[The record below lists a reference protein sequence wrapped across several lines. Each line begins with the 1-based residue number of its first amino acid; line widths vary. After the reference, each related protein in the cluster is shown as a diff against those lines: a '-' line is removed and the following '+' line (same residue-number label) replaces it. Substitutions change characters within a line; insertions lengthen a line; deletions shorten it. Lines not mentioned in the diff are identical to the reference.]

1 MVNIE
6 IILIYVN
13 DSPYN
18 IDMKKILLSLFFIFP
33 VIYAENTVSDI
44 FKPDYKNQL
53 FMNVEVALAEAQ
65 AELEIIPQWA
75 ADEIKLKANLKNLKQ
90 KDIDAEHKIV
100 RHTLVA
106 RLNVWKRSMDD
117 ESSEFLHFGATTVDI
132 WDTVLVL
139 QIKDSIDL
147 LIDDL
152 LEVEEYLITLT
163 KDNLYS
169 YMPGRTL
176 GQHALPITFGKK
188 TSTWLAENRRN
199 IERLQHIQSK
209 INKSGIL
216 KGAVGSYLGLGYNAI
231 ETEAIMM
238 KKLGLDEPSKDDWHG
253 IRDVFAEYALTLAII
268 SKSFGRIGNEL
279 TLLQMTEI
287 GETEE
292 YLGSRSIG
300 SSTMPQKK
308 NPRGP
313 GDLIEFSRVIP
324 RLSEI
329 VLDDMINSF
338 ERDGQ
343 KSDDELKLISIES
356 EKMINRA
363 KPLLRE
369 LKVNKK
375 KMRENLDITNGL
387 ILSQRLTFYLA
398 DKIGKDTANDLM
410 HDVAKYALEKNISLE
425 EAAMNDETIKKNIT
439 EDVLLNLLNPE
450 TYTGLAVDQA
460 KLIIDDIES
469 KRKLSK

>member
-1 MVNIE
+1 
-6 IILIYVN
+6 
-13 DSPYN
+13 
-18 IDMKKILLSLFFIFP
+18 MKKFLLSFCIVSSSLFVFS
-33 VIYAENTVSDI
+33 EDTVSDI
-44 FKPDYKNQL
+44 FKPNYKNQL
-53 FMNVEVALAEAQ
+53 FMDVEVALAEAQ
-65 AELEIIPQWA
+65 SELEIIPLWA
-75 ADEIKLKANLKNLKQ
+75 AKEISSKANIKYLSQ
-90 KDIDAEHKIV
+90 KDIDEEHKLV

-106 RLNVWKRSMDD
+106 RLNVWKRSIDA
-117 ESSEFLHFGATTVDI
+117 EAAEYLHYGATTVDI

-152 LEVEEYLITLT
+152 LEIEDYLLNLT
-163 KDNLYS
+163 KDNLNT

-199 IERLQHIQSK
+199 IERLQHVQSK

-216 KGAVGSYLGLGYNAI
+216 KGAVGSYLGLGDMAI
-231 ETEAIMM
+231 ETESLMM
-238 KKLGLDEPSKDDWHG
+238 QKLGLDEPSKDDWHG
-253 IRDVFAEYALTLAII
+253 IRDVFAEYALTLAIV

-292 YLGSRSIG
+292 YLGSKSVG

-313 GDLIEFSRVIP
+313 GDLIEYSRVIP

-329 VLDDMINSF
+329 VLDDMVNSF

-343 KSDDELKLISIES
+343 KSDDELRLISIES

-363 KPLLRE
+363 KPLLKE
-369 LKVNKK
+369 LKVNKN

-410 HDVAKYALEKNISLE
+410 HDVAKYALENNISLE
-425 EAAMNDETIKKNIT
+425 EAALANKTIQENIT
-439 EDVLLNLLNPE
+439 KEALSNILNPE
-450 TYTGLAVDQA
+450 TYIGLAVHQA
-460 KLIIDDIES
+460 QLIINEIES
-469 KRKLSK
+469 KRKQIK

>member
-1 MVNIE
+1 MNH
-6 IILIYVN
+6 N
-13 DSPYN
+13 PYN
-18 IDMKKILLSLFFIFP
+18 NYMKKYLLSFLIISSGAIF
-33 VIYAENTVSDI
+33 AEDTVENI
-44 FKPDYKNQL
+44 FKVNYKNQL
-53 FMNVEVALAEAQ
+53 FMDVEVALAEAQ
-65 AELEIIPQWA
+65 SELGIIPSWA
-75 ADEIKLKANLKNLKQ
+75 ANEISSKADIKYLSQ
-90 KDIDAEHKIV
+90 KDIDKEHKLV

-106 RLNVWKRSMDD
+106 RLNVWKRSIDKD
-117 ESSEFLHFGATTVDI
+117 AAEYLHYGATTVDI

-152 LEVEEYLITLT
+152 LEIENYLLTLT
-163 KDNLYS
+163 KDNLYT

-199 IERLQHIQSK
+199 IERLQHVQSK

-216 KGAVGSYLGLGYNAI
+216 KGAVGSYLGLGTQAI
-231 ETEAIMM
+231 ETEKLMM
-238 KKLGLDEPSKDDWHG
+238 INLGLDEPSKDDWHG

-279 TLLQMTEI
+279 TLLQMTEL

-292 YLGSRSIG
+292 YLGSKSVG

-313 GDLIEFSRVIP
+313 GDLLEYSRIIP

-338 ERDGQ
+338 ERDGE
-343 KSDDELKLISIES
+343 KSDDELKQISIVTEQ
-356 EKMINRA
+356 MLDRA
-363 KPLLRE
+363 KPLLKE
-369 LKVNKK
+369 LKVNKQ
-375 KMRENLDITNGL
+375 KMRDNLDLTNGL

-398 DKIGKDTANDLM
+398 DKIGKDTANELM
-410 HDVAKYALEKNISLE
+410 HDVAKFALENNLTLE
-425 EAAMNDETIKKNIT
+425 EAALQNRIISKNIT
-439 EDVLLNLLNPE
+439 KSELKNILDPE
-450 TYTGLAVDQA
+450 TYIGLAVKQA
-460 KLIIDDIES
+460 QLIIQDIEN
-469 KRKLSK
+469 KRTK

>member
-1 MVNIE
+1 MNH
-6 IILIYVN
+6 N
-13 DSPYN
+13 PYN
-18 IDMKKILLSLFFIFP
+18 NWMKNILLTFSFSLCLFSSS
-33 VIYAENTVSDI
+33 ENQVADV
-44 FKPDYKNQL
+44 FKSQYRNQL
-53 FMNVEVALAEAQ
+53 FMDVESALAQAQ
-65 AELEIIPQWA
+65 AELEIIPKWA
-75 ADEIKLKANLKNLKQ
+75 ADEIKLKADVKYLKQ
-90 KDIDAEHKIV
+90 KDIDKEQSLV

-106 RLNVWKRSMDD
+106 RLNVWKRSIDNNA
-117 ESSEFLHFGATTVDI
+117 SEYLHYGATTVDI

-139 QIKDSIDL
+139 QIDDSIDL

-152 LEVEEYLITLT
+152 LEIEEYLITLT
-163 KDNLYS
+163 KDNLYT

-199 IERLQHIQSK
+199 IERLKHVQSK
-209 INKSGIL
+209 IKKSGIL
-216 KGAVGSYLGLGYNAI
+216 KGAVGSYLGLGDNAI
-231 ETEAIMM
+231 KTESLMM
-238 KKLGLDEPSKDDWHG
+238 RNLGLDDPSKDDWHG

-268 SKSFGRIGNEL
+268 SKSFGRVGNEL

-292 YLGSRSIG
+292 YLGNRSVG

-343 KSDDELKLISIES
+343 KSDDELKMISVES

-363 KPLLRE
+363 KPLLKE

-375 KMRENLDITNGL
+375 KMRENLEITNGL

-410 HDVAKYALEKNISLE
+410 HDIAKFALNNNISLKD
-425 EAAMNDETIKKNIT
+425 AALNNKIVNQNIT
-439 EDVLLNLLNPE
+439 ENTLKDILDPE
-450 TYTGLAVDQA
+450 TYIGLAADQA
-460 KLIIDDIES
+460 QIIVKEIELKRS
-469 KRKLSK
+469 K

>member
-1 MVNIE
+1 
-6 IILIYVN
+6 
-13 DSPYN
+13 
-18 IDMKKILLSLFFIFP
+18 MKKFLLSFCIVSSSLFIFS
-33 VIYAENTVSDI
+33 EDTVSDI
-44 FKPDYKNQL
+44 FKPNYKNQL
-53 FMNVEVALAEAQ
+53 FMDVEVALAEAQ
-65 AELEIIPQWA
+65 SELEIIPLWA
-75 ADEIKLKANLKNLKQ
+75 AKEISSKANIKYLSQ
-90 KDIDAEHKIV
+90 KDIDEEHKLV

-106 RLNVWKRSMDD
+106 RLNVWKRSIDA
-117 ESSEFLHFGATTVDI
+117 EAAEYLHYGATTVDI

-152 LEVEEYLITLT
+152 LEIEDYLLTLT
-163 KDNLYS
+163 KDNLNT

-199 IERLQHIQSK
+199 IERLQHVQSK

-216 KGAVGSYLGLGYNAI
+216 KGAVGSYLGLGDMAI
-231 ETEAIMM
+231 ETESLMM
-238 KKLGLDEPSKDDWHG
+238 QKLGLDEPSKDDWHG

-292 YLGSRSIG
+292 YLGSKSVG

-313 GDLIEFSRVIP
+313 GDLIEYSRVIP

-329 VLDDMINSF
+329 VLDDMVNSF

-343 KSDDELKLISIES
+343 KSDDELRLISIES
-356 EKMINRA
+356 EKMIDRA
-363 KPLLRE
+363 KPLLKE
-369 LKVNKK
+369 LKVNKI

-410 HDVAKYALEKNISLE
+410 HDVAKYALENNISLE
-425 EAAMNDETIKKNIT
+425 EAALANKTIQENIT
-439 EDVLLNLLNPE
+439 KEALSNILNPE
-450 TYTGLAVDQA
+450 TYIGLAVDQA
-460 KLIIDDIES
+460 QFIINEIES
-469 KRKLSK
+469 KRKQIK

>member
-1 MVNIE
+1 MNHNPYNKCMKKYLLSFL
-6 IILIYVN
+6 IIL
-13 DSPYN
+13 SGT
-18 IDMKKILLSLFFIFP
+18 IL
-33 VIYAENTVSDI
+33 AEDTVANI
-44 FKPDYKNQL
+44 FKVNYKNQL
-53 FMNVEVALAEAQ
+53 FMDVEVALAEAQ
-65 AELEIIPQWA
+65 SELGIIPSWA
-75 ADEIKLKANLKNLKQ
+75 ANEISSKAYIKYLSQ
-90 KDIDAEHKIV
+90 KDIDMEHKLV

-106 RLNVWKRSMDD
+106 RLNVWKRSIDKD
-117 ESSEFLHFGATTVDI
+117 AAEYLHYGATTVDI

-152 LEVEEYLITLT
+152 LEIENYLLTLT
-163 KDNLYS
+163 KDNLYT

-199 IERLQHIQSK
+199 IERLQHVQSK

-216 KGAVGSYLGLGYNAI
+216 KGAVGSYLGLGTQAI
-231 ETEAIMM
+231 ETEKLMM
-238 KKLGLDEPSKDDWHG
+238 INLGLDEPSKDDWHG

-279 TLLQMTEI
+279 TLLQMTEL

-292 YLGSRSIG
+292 YLGSKSVG

-313 GDLIEFSRVIP
+313 GDLLEYSRIIP

-338 ERDGQ
+338 ERDGE
-343 KSDDELKLISIES
+343 KSDDELKQISIVTEQML
-356 EKMINRA
+356 ERA
-363 KPLLRE
+363 KPLLKE
-369 LKVNKK
+369 LKVNKQ
-375 KMRENLDITNGL
+375 KMRNNLDLTNGL

-398 DKIGKDTANDLM
+398 DKIGKDTANELM
-410 HDVAKYALEKNISLE
+410 HDVAKFALENNLTLE
-425 EAAMNDETIKKNIT
+425 EAALQNRIISKNIT
-439 EDVLLNLLNPE
+439 KSELKNILDPE
-450 TYTGLAVDQA
+450 TYIGLAVKQA
-460 KLIIDDIES
+460 QLIIQDIEN
-469 KRKLSK
+469 KRTK

>member
-1 MVNIE
+1 MNH
-6 IILIYVN
+6 N
-13 DSPYN
+13 PYN
-18 IDMKKILLSLFFIFP
+18 NYMKKYLLSFLIISSGAIF
-33 VIYAENTVSDI
+33 AEDTVANI
-44 FKPDYKNQL
+44 FKASYKNQL
-53 FMNVEVALAEAQ
+53 FMDVEVALAEAQ
-65 AELEIIPQWA
+65 SELGIIPSWA
-75 ADEIKLKANLKNLKQ
+75 ANEISSKADIKYLSQ
-90 KDIDAEHKIV
+90 KDIDKEHKLV

-106 RLNVWKRSMDD
+106 RLNVWKRSIDKD
-117 ESSEFLHFGATTVDI
+117 AAEYLHYGATTVDI

-152 LEVEEYLITLT
+152 LEIEDYLLTLT
-163 KDNLYS
+163 KDNLYT

-199 IERLQHIQSK
+199 IERLQHVQSK

-216 KGAVGSYLGLGYNAI
+216 KGAVGSYLGLGTQAI
-231 ETEAIMM
+231 ETEKLMM
-238 KKLGLDEPSKDDWHG
+238 INLGLDEPSKDDWHG

-279 TLLQMTEI
+279 TLLQMTEL

-292 YLGSRSIG
+292 YLGSRSVG

-313 GDLIEFSRVIP
+313 GDLLEYSRIIP

-338 ERDGQ
+338 ERDGE
-343 KSDDELKLISIES
+343 KSDDELKQISIVTEQ
-356 EKMINRA
+356 MLDRA
-363 KPLLRE
+363 KPLLKE
-369 LKVNKK
+369 LKVNKQ
-375 KMRENLDITNGL
+375 KMRDNLDLTNGL

-398 DKIGKDTANDLM
+398 DKIGKDTANELM
-410 HDVAKYALEKNISLE
+410 HDVAKYALENNLTLE
-425 EAAMNDETIKKNIT
+425 EAALENSIVSKNIT
-439 EDVLLNLLNPE
+439 ESELKNILDPE
-450 TYTGLAVDQA
+450 TYIGLAVKQA
-460 KLIIDDIES
+460 QLIIEDIEN
-469 KRKLSK
+469 KRTK

>member
-1 MVNIE
+1 
-6 IILIYVN
+6 
-13 DSPYN
+13 
-18 IDMKKILLSLFFIFP
+18 MKKFLLSFCIVSSSLFVFS
-33 VIYAENTVSDI
+33 EDTVSDI
-44 FKPDYKNQL
+44 FKPNYKNQL
-53 FMNVEVALAEAQ
+53 FMDVEVALAEAQ
-65 AELEIIPQWA
+65 SELEIIPLWA
-75 ADEIKLKANLKNLKQ
+75 AKEISSKANIKYLSQ
-90 KDIDAEHKIV
+90 KDIDEEHKLV

-106 RLNVWKRSMDD
+106 RLNVWKRSIDA
-117 ESSEFLHFGATTVDI
+117 EAAEYLHYGATTVDI

-152 LEVEEYLITLT
+152 LEIEDYLLTLT
-163 KDNLYS
+163 KDNLNT

-199 IERLQHIQSK
+199 IERLQHVQSK

-216 KGAVGSYLGLGYNAI
+216 KGAVGSYLGLGDMAI
-231 ETEAIMM
+231 ETESLMM
-238 KKLGLDEPSKDDWHG
+238 QKLGLDEPSKDDWHG
-253 IRDVFAEYALTLAII
+253 IRDVFAEYALTLAIV

-292 YLGSRSIG
+292 YLGSRSVG

-313 GDLIEFSRVIP
+313 GDLIEYSRVIP

-329 VLDDMINSF
+329 VLDDMVNSF

-343 KSDDELKLISIES
+343 KSDDELRLISIES

-363 KPLLRE
+363 KPLLKE
-369 LKVNKK
+369 LKVNKY

-410 HDVAKYALEKNISLE
+410 HDVAKYALENNISLE
-425 EAAMNDETIKKNIT
+425 EAALANKTIQENIT
-439 EDVLLNLLNPE
+439 KEALSNILNPE
-450 TYTGLAVDQA
+450 TYIGLAVDQA
-460 KLIIDDIES
+460 QLIINEIES
-469 KRKLSK
+469 KRKQIK

>member
-1 MVNIE
+1 
-6 IILIYVN
+6 
-13 DSPYN
+13 
-18 IDMKKILLSLFFIFP
+18 MKKYLLSFLIISSGAIF
-33 VIYAENTVSDI
+33 AEDTVANI
-44 FKPDYKNQL
+44 FKASYKNQL
-53 FMNVEVALAEAQ
+53 FMDVEVALAEAQ
-65 AELEIIPQWA
+65 SELGIIPSWA
-75 ADEIKLKANLKNLKQ
+75 ANEISSKADIKYLSQ
-90 KDIDAEHKIV
+90 KDIDKEHKLV

-106 RLNVWKRSMDD
+106 RLNVWKRSIDKD
-117 ESSEFLHFGATTVDI
+117 AAEYLHYGATTVDI

-152 LEVEEYLITLT
+152 LEIEDYLLTLT
-163 KDNLYS
+163 KDNLYT

-199 IERLQHIQSK
+199 IERLQHVQSK

-216 KGAVGSYLGLGYNAI
+216 KGAVGSYLGLGSQAI
-231 ETEAIMM
+231 ETEKLMM
-238 KKLGLDEPSKDDWHG
+238 INLGLNEPSKDDWHG

-279 TLLQMTEI
+279 TLLQMTEL

-292 YLGSRSIG
+292 YLGSKSVG

-313 GDLIEFSRVIP
+313 GDLLEYSRIIP

-338 ERDGQ
+338 ERDGE
-343 KSDDELKLISIES
+343 KSDDELKQISIVTEQ
-356 EKMINRA
+356 MLDRA
-363 KPLLRE
+363 KPLLKE
-369 LKVNKK
+369 LKVNKQ
-375 KMRENLDITNGL
+375 KMRDNLDLTNGL

-398 DKIGKDTANDLM
+398 DKIGKDTANELM
-410 HDVAKYALEKNISLE
+410 HDVAKYALENNLTLE
-425 EAAMNDETIKKNIT
+425 EAALQNSIVSKNIT
-439 EDVLLNLLNPE
+439 ESELKNILDPE
-450 TYTGLAVDQA
+450 TYIGLAVKQA
-460 KLIIDDIES
+460 QLIIEDIEN
-469 KRKLSK
+469 KRTK

>member
-1 MVNIE
+1 MNH
-6 IILIYVN
+6 N
-13 DSPYN
+13 PYN
-18 IDMKKILLSLFFIFP
+18 IWMKNILLTISFTFCLFSFS
-33 VIYAENTVSDI
+33 ENQVADV
-44 FKPDYKNQL
+44 FKSNYKNQL
-53 FMNVEVALAEAQ
+53 FMDVEAALAEAQ
-65 AELEIIPQWA
+65 AELGIIPQWA
-75 ADEIKLKANLKNLKQ
+75 ADEIKLKANTKYLQQ
-90 KDIDAEHKIV
+90 KDIDIEQSFV

-106 RLNVWKRSMDD
+106 RLNVWKKSLDNNA
-117 ESSEFLHFGATTVDI
+117 SEYLHFGATTVDI

-139 QIKDSIDL
+139 QIDDSIDL
-147 LIDDL
+147 FIDDL
-152 LEVEEYLITLT
+152 LEIEEYLITLT
-163 KDNLYS
+163 KDNLYT

-199 IERLQHIQSK
+199 IERLEHVQSK
-209 INKSGIL
+209 IKKSGIL
-216 KGAVGSYLGLGYNAI
+216 KGAVGSYLGLGNDAI
-231 ETEAIMM
+231 KTESMM
-238 KKLGLDEPSKDDWHG
+238 MRNLGLDDPSKDDWHG

-292 YLGSRSIG
+292 YLGNRSVG

-313 GDLIEFSRVIP
+313 GDLIEFSRIIP

-338 ERDGQ
+338 ERDGE

-363 KPLLRE
+363 KPLLKD
-369 LKVNKK
+369 LIVNKD
-375 KMRENLDITNGL
+375 KMRENLEITQGL

-410 HDVAKYALEKNISLE
+410 HDVAKYALENNISLKD
-425 EAAMNDETIKKNIT
+425 AALKNEIVSQNIT
-439 EDVLLNLLNPE
+439 KETLINILNPE
-450 TYTGLAVDQA
+450 TYIGLAAEQA
-460 KLIIDDIES
+460 KLIIEEIEL
-469 KRKLSK
+469 KRSE

>member
-1 MVNIE
+1 
-6 IILIYVN
+6 
-13 DSPYN
+13 
-18 IDMKKILLSLFFIFP
+18 MKKFLLSFCIVSSSLFVFS
-33 VIYAENTVSDI
+33 EDTVSDI
-44 FKPDYKNQL
+44 FKPNYKNQL
-53 FMNVEVALAEAQ
+53 FMDVEVALAEAQ
-65 AELEIIPQWA
+65 SELEIIPLWA
-75 ADEIKLKANLKNLKQ
+75 AKEISSKANIKYLSQ
-90 KDIDAEHKIV
+90 KDIDEEHKLV

-106 RLNVWKRSMDD
+106 RLNVWKRSIDA
-117 ESSEFLHFGATTVDI
+117 EAAEYLHYGATTVDI

-152 LEVEEYLITLT
+152 LEIEDYLLTLT
-163 KDNLYS
+163 KDNLNT

-199 IERLQHIQSK
+199 IERLQHVQSK

-216 KGAVGSYLGLGYNAI
+216 KGAVGSYLGLGDMAI
-231 ETEAIMM
+231 ETESLMM
-238 KKLGLDEPSKDDWHG
+238 QKLGLDEPSKDDWHG

-292 YLGSRSIG
+292 YLGSRSVG

-313 GDLIEFSRVIP
+313 GDLIEYSRVIP

-329 VLDDMINSF
+329 VLDDMVNSF

-343 KSDDELKLISIES
+343 KSDDELRLISIES
-356 EKMINRA
+356 EKMIDRA
-363 KPLLRE
+363 KPLLKE
-369 LKVNKK
+369 LKVNKY

-410 HDVAKYALEKNISLE
+410 HDVAKYALENNISLE
-425 EAAMNDETIKKNIT
+425 EAALANKTIQENIT
-439 EDVLLNLLNPE
+439 KEALSNILNPE
-450 TYTGLAVDQA
+450 TYIGLAVDQA
-460 KLIIDDIES
+460 QLIINEIES
-469 KRKLSK
+469 KRKQIK

>member
-1 MVNIE
+1 MNH
-6 IILIYVN
+6 N
-13 DSPYN
+13 PYN
-18 IDMKKILLSLFFIFP
+18 NYMKKYLLSFLIISSGVIF
-33 VIYAENTVSDI
+33 AEDTLANI
-44 FKPDYKNQL
+44 FKASYKNQL
-53 FMNVEVALAEAQ
+53 FMDVEVALAEAQ
-65 AELEIIPQWA
+65 SDLGIIPSWA
-75 ADEIKLKANLKNLKQ
+75 ANEISSKADIKYLSQ
-90 KDIDAEHKIV
+90 KDIDKEHKLV

-106 RLNVWKRSMDD
+106 RLNVWKRSIDKD
-117 ESSEFLHFGATTVDI
+117 AAEYLHYGATTVDI

-152 LEVEEYLITLT
+152 LEIEDYLLTLT
-163 KDNLYS
+163 KDNLYT

-199 IERLQHIQSK
+199 IERLEHVQSK

-216 KGAVGSYLGLGYNAI
+216 KGAVGSYLGLGTQAI
-231 ETEAIMM
+231 ETEKLMM
-238 KKLGLDEPSKDDWHG
+238 INLGLDEPSKDDWHG
-253 IRDVFAEYALTLAII
+253 IRDVFAEYALTLALI

-279 TLLQMTEI
+279 TLLQMTEL

-292 YLGSRSIG
+292 YLGSRSVG

-313 GDLIEFSRVIP
+313 GDLLEYSRIIP

-338 ERDGQ
+338 ERDGE
-343 KSDDELKLISIES
+343 KSDDELKQISIVTEQ
-356 EKMINRA
+356 MLDRA
-363 KPLLRE
+363 KPLLKE
-369 LKVNKK
+369 LKVNKQ
-375 KMRENLDITNGL
+375 KMRDNLDLTNGL

-398 DKIGKDTANDLM
+398 DKIGKDTANELM
-410 HDVAKYALEKNISLE
+410 HDVAKYALENNLTLE
-425 EAAMNDETIKKNIT
+425 EAALENSIVSKNIT
-439 EDVLLNLLNPE
+439 ESELKNILDPE
-450 TYTGLAVDQA
+450 TYIGLAVKQA
-460 KLIIDDIES
+460 QLIIEDIQN
-469 KRKLSK
+469 KRTK

>member
-1 MVNIE
+1 MNH
-6 IILIYVN
+6 N
-13 DSPYN
+13 PYN
-18 IDMKKILLSLFFIFP
+18 IWMKNILLTISFTFCLFSFS
-33 VIYAENTVSDI
+33 ENQVADV
-44 FKPDYKNQL
+44 FKSNYKNQL
-53 FMNVEVALAEAQ
+53 FMDVEAALAEAQ
-65 AELEIIPQWA
+65 AELGIIPQWA
-75 ADEIKLKANLKNLKQ
+75 ADEIKLKANTKYLQQ
-90 KDIDAEHKIV
+90 KDIDIEQSFV

-106 RLNVWKRSMDD
+106 RLNVWKRSLDNNA
-117 ESSEFLHFGATTVDI
+117 SEYLHFGATTVDI

-139 QIKDSIDL
+139 QIDDSIDL
-147 LIDDL
+147 FIDDL
-152 LEVEEYLITLT
+152 LEIEEYLITLT
-163 KDNLYS
+163 KDNLYT

-199 IERLQHIQSK
+199 IERLVHVQSK
-209 INKSGIL
+209 IKKSGIL
-216 KGAVGSYLGLGYNAI
+216 KGAVGSYLGLGNDAI
-231 ETEAIMM
+231 KTESMM
-238 KKLGLDEPSKDDWHG
+238 MRNLGLDDPSKDDWHG

-292 YLGSRSIG
+292 YLGNRSVG

-313 GDLIEFSRVIP
+313 GDLIEFSRIIP

-338 ERDGQ
+338 ERDGE

-363 KPLLRE
+363 KPLLKD
-369 LKVNKK
+369 LIVNKD
-375 KMRENLDITNGL
+375 KMRENLEITQGL

-410 HDVAKYALEKNISLE
+410 HDVAKYALENNISLKD
-425 EAAMNDETIKKNIT
+425 AALKNEIVSQNIT
-439 EDVLLNLLNPE
+439 KETLINILNPE
-450 TYTGLAVDQA
+450 TYIGLAAEQA
-460 KLIIDDIES
+460 KLIIEEIEL
-469 KRKLSK
+469 KRSE

>member
-1 MVNIE
+1 
-6 IILIYVN
+6 
-13 DSPYN
+13 
-18 IDMKKILLSLFFIFP
+18 MKKFLLSFCIVSSSLFVFS
-33 VIYAENTVSDI
+33 EDTVSDI
-44 FKPDYKNQL
+44 FKPNYKNQL
-53 FMNVEVALAEAQ
+53 FMDVEVALAEAQ
-65 AELEIIPQWA
+65 SELEIIPLWA
-75 ADEIKLKANLKNLKQ
+75 AKEISSKANIKYLSQ
-90 KDIDAEHKIV
+90 KDIDEEHKLV

-106 RLNVWKRSMDD
+106 RLNVWKRSIDA
-117 ESSEFLHFGATTVDI
+117 EAAEYLHYGATTVDI

-152 LEVEEYLITLT
+152 LEIEDYLLTLT
-163 KDNLYS
+163 KDNLNT

-199 IERLQHIQSK
+199 IERLQHVQSK

-216 KGAVGSYLGLGYNAI
+216 KGAVGSYLGLGDMAI
-231 ETEAIMM
+231 ETESLMM
-238 KKLGLDEPSKDDWHG
+238 QKLGLDEPSKDDWHG
-253 IRDVFAEYALTLAII
+253 IRDVFAEYALTLAIV

-292 YLGSRSIG
+292 YLGSRSVG

-313 GDLIEFSRVIP
+313 GDLIEYSRVIP

-329 VLDDMINSF
+329 VLDDMVNSF

-343 KSDDELKLISIES
+343 KSDDELRLISIES
-356 EKMINRA
+356 EKMIDRA
-363 KPLLRE
+363 KPLLKE
-369 LKVNKK
+369 LKVNKY

-410 HDVAKYALEKNISLE
+410 HDVAKYALENNISLE
-425 EAAMNDETIKKNIT
+425 EAALANKTIQENIT
-439 EDVLLNLLNPE
+439 KEALSNILNPE
-450 TYTGLAVDQA
+450 TYIGLAVDQA
-460 KLIIDDIES
+460 QLIINEIES
-469 KRKLSK
+469 KRKQIK

>member
-1 MVNIE
+1 
-6 IILIYVN
+6 
-13 DSPYN
+13 
-18 IDMKKILLSLFFIFP
+18 MKKFLLSFCIVSSSLFVFS
-33 VIYAENTVSDI
+33 EDTVSDI
-44 FKPDYKNQL
+44 FKPNYKNQL
-53 FMNVEVALAEAQ
+53 FMDVEVALAEAQ
-65 AELEIIPQWA
+65 SELEIIPLWA
-75 ADEIKLKANLKNLKQ
+75 AKEISSKANIKYLSQ
-90 KDIDAEHKIV
+90 KDIDEEHKLV

-106 RLNVWKRSMDD
+106 RLNVWKRSINA
-117 ESSEFLHFGATTVDI
+117 EAAEYLHYGATTVDI

-152 LEVEEYLITLT
+152 LEIEDYLLTLT
-163 KDNLYS
+163 KDNLNT

-199 IERLQHIQSK
+199 IERLQHVQSK

-216 KGAVGSYLGLGYNAI
+216 KGAVGSYLGLGDMAI
-231 ETEAIMM
+231 ETESLMM
-238 KKLGLDEPSKDDWHG
+238 QKLGLDEPSKDDWHG

-292 YLGSRSIG
+292 YLGSKSVG

-313 GDLIEFSRVIP
+313 GDLIEYSRVIP

-329 VLDDMINSF
+329 VLDDMVNSF

-343 KSDDELKLISIES
+343 KSDDELRLISIES
-356 EKMINRA
+356 EKMIDRA
-363 KPLLRE
+363 KPLLKE
-369 LKVNKK
+369 LKVNKY

-410 HDVAKYALEKNISLE
+410 HDVAKYALENNVSLE
-425 EAAMNDETIKKNIT
+425 EAAMTNKTIQENIT
-439 EDVLLNLLNPE
+439 KEALSDILNPE
-450 TYTGLAVDQA
+450 TYIGLAVDQA
-460 KLIIDDIES
+460 KLIINEIES
-469 KRKLSK
+469 KRKQIK

>member
-1 MVNIE
+1 MNH
-6 IILIYVN
+6 N
-13 DSPYN
+13 PYN
-18 IDMKKILLSLFFIFP
+18 NYMKKYLLSFLIISSGAIF
-33 VIYAENTVSDI
+33 AEETVENI
-44 FKPDYKNQL
+44 FKVNYKNQL
-53 FMNVEVALAEAQ
+53 FMDVEVALAEAQ
-65 AELEIIPQWA
+65 SELGIIPAWA
-75 ADEIKLKANLKNLKQ
+75 ANEISSKADIKYLSQ
-90 KDIDAEHKIV
+90 KDIDKEHKLV

-106 RLNVWKRSMDD
+106 RLNVWKRSIDKD
-117 ESSEFLHFGATTVDI
+117 AAEYLHYGATTVDI

-147 LIDDL
+147 LIEDL
-152 LEVEEYLITLT
+152 LEIEDYLLTLT
-163 KDNLYS
+163 KDNLYT

-199 IERLQHIQSK
+199 IERLEYVQSK

-216 KGAVGSYLGLGYNAI
+216 KGAVGSYLGLGSQAI
-231 ETEAIMM
+231 ETEKLMM
-238 KKLGLDEPSKDDWHG
+238 INLGLDEPSKDDWHG

-279 TLLQMTEI
+279 TLLQMTEL

-292 YLGSRSIG
+292 YLGSKSVG

-313 GDLIEFSRVIP
+313 GDLLEYSRIIP

-338 ERDGQ
+338 ERDGE
-343 KSDDELKLISIES
+343 KSDDELKQISIVTEQ
-356 EKMINRA
+356 MLDRA
-363 KPLLRE
+363 KPLLKE
-369 LKVNKK
+369 LKVNKQ
-375 KMRENLDITNGL
+375 KMRDNLDLTNGL

-398 DKIGKDTANDLM
+398 DKIGKDTANELM
-410 HDVAKYALEKNISLE
+410 HDVAKYALENNLTLE
-425 EAAMNDETIKKNIT
+425 EAALQNSIISKNIT
-439 EDVLLNLLNPE
+439 KSELKNILDPE
-450 TYTGLAVDQA
+450 TYIGLAVKQA
-460 KLIIDDIES
+460 QLIIEDIEN
-469 KRKLSK
+469 KRTK

>member
-1 MVNIE
+1 MNH
-6 IILIYVN
+6 N
-13 DSPYN
+13 PYN
-18 IDMKKILLSLFFIFP
+18 NYMKKYLLSFLIISSGAIF
-33 VIYAENTVSDI
+33 AEDTVANI
-44 FKPDYKNQL
+44 FKASYKNQL
-53 FMNVEVALAEAQ
+53 FMDVEVALAEAQ
-65 AELEIIPQWA
+65 SELGIIPAWA
-75 ADEIKLKANLKNLKQ
+75 ANEISSKADIKYLSQ
-90 KDIDAEHKIV
+90 KDIDKEHKLV

-106 RLNVWKRSMDD
+106 RLNVWKRSIDKD
-117 ESSEFLHFGATTVDI
+117 AAEYLHYGATTVDI

-152 LEVEEYLITLT
+152 LEIEDYLLTLT
-163 KDNLYS
+163 KDNLYT

-199 IERLQHIQSK
+199 IERLEHVQSK

-216 KGAVGSYLGLGYNAI
+216 KGAVGSYLGLGTQAI
-231 ETEAIMM
+231 ETEKLMM
-238 KKLGLDEPSKDDWHG
+238 INLGLDEPSKDDWHG

-268 SKSFGRIGNEL
+268 SKSYGRVGNEL
-279 TLLQMTEI
+279 TLLQMTEL

-292 YLGSRSIG
+292 YLGSRSVG

-313 GDLIEFSRVIP
+313 GDLLEYSRIIP

-338 ERDGQ
+338 ERDGE
-343 KSDDELKLISIES
+343 KSDDELKQISIVTEQ
-356 EKMINRA
+356 MLDRA
-363 KPLLRE
+363 KPLIKE
-369 LKVNKK
+369 LKVNKQ
-375 KMRENLDITNGL
+375 KMRDNLDLTNGL

-398 DKIGKDTANDLM
+398 DKIGKHTANELM
-410 HDVAKYALEKNISLE
+410 HDVAKYALENNLTLE
-425 EAAMNDETIKKNIT
+425 EAALQNSIISKNIT
-439 EDVLLNLLNPE
+439 KSELKNILNPE
-450 TYTGLAVDQA
+450 TYIGLAVKQA
-460 KLIIDDIES
+460 QLIIEDIEN
-469 KRKLSK
+469 KRTK

>member
-1 MVNIE
+1 
-6 IILIYVN
+6 
-13 DSPYN
+13 
-18 IDMKKILLSLFFIFP
+18 MKKFLLSFCIVSSSLFVFS
-33 VIYAENTVSDI
+33 EDTVSDI
-44 FKPDYKNQL
+44 FKPNYKNQL
-53 FMNVEVALAEAQ
+53 FMDVEVALAEAQ
-65 AELEIIPQWA
+65 SELEIIPLWA
-75 ADEIKLKANLKNLKQ
+75 AKEISSKANIKYLSQ
-90 KDIDAEHKIV
+90 KDIDEEHKLV

-106 RLNVWKRSMDD
+106 RLNVWKRSIDA
-117 ESSEFLHFGATTVDI
+117 EAAEYLHYGATTVDI

-152 LEVEEYLITLT
+152 LEIEDYLLTLT
-163 KDNLYS
+163 KDNLNT

-199 IERLQHIQSK
+199 IERLQHVQSK

-216 KGAVGSYLGLGYNAI
+216 KGAVGSYLGLGDMAI
-231 ETEAIMM
+231 ETESLMM
-238 KKLGLDEPSKDDWHG
+238 QKLGLDEPSKDDWHG

-292 YLGSRSIG
+292 YLGSRSVG

-313 GDLIEFSRVIP
+313 GDLIEYSRVIP

-329 VLDDMINSF
+329 VLDDMVNSF

-343 KSDDELKLISIES
+343 KSDDELRLISIES
-356 EKMINRA
+356 EKMIDRA
-363 KPLLRE
+363 KPLLKE
-369 LKVNKK
+369 LKVNKY

-410 HDVAKYALEKNISLE
+410 HDVAKYALENNISLE
-425 EAAMNDETIKKNIT
+425 EAALANKTIQENIT
-439 EDVLLNLLNPE
+439 KEALSNILNPE
-450 TYTGLAVDQA
+450 TYIGLAVDQA
-460 KLIIDDIES
+460 QIIINEIES
-469 KRKLSK
+469 KRKQIK

>member
-1 MVNIE
+1 MNH
-6 IILIYVN
+6 N
-13 DSPYN
+13 PYN
-18 IDMKKILLSLFFIFP
+18 NYMKKYLLSFLIISSGAIF
-33 VIYAENTVSDI
+33 AEDTVANI
-44 FKPDYKNQL
+44 FKASYKNQL
-53 FMNVEVALAEAQ
+53 FMDVEVALAEAQ
-65 AELEIIPQWA
+65 SELGIIPAWA
-75 ADEIKLKANLKNLKQ
+75 ANEISSKADIKYLSQ
-90 KDIDAEHKIV
+90 KDIDKEHKLV

-106 RLNVWKRSMDD
+106 RLNVWKRSIDKD
-117 ESSEFLHFGATTVDI
+117 AAEYLHYGATTVDI

-152 LEVEEYLITLT
+152 LEIEDYLLTLT
-163 KDNLYS
+163 KDNLYT

-199 IERLQHIQSK
+199 IERLQHVQSK

-216 KGAVGSYLGLGYNAI
+216 KGAVGSYLGLGTQAI
-231 ETEAIMM
+231 ETEKLMM
-238 KKLGLDEPSKDDWHG
+238 INLGLDEPSKDDWHG

-279 TLLQMTEI
+279 TLLQMTEL

-292 YLGSRSIG
+292 YLGSRSVG

-313 GDLIEFSRVIP
+313 GDLLEYSRIIP

-338 ERDGQ
+338 ERDGE
-343 KSDDELKLISIES
+343 KSDDELKQISIVTEQ
-356 EKMINRA
+356 MLDRA
-363 KPLLRE
+363 KPLLKE
-369 LKVNKK
+369 LKVNKQ
-375 KMRENLDITNGL
+375 KMRDNLDLTNGL

-398 DKIGKDTANDLM
+398 DKIGKDTANELM
-410 HDVAKYALEKNISLE
+410 HDVAKYALENNLTLE
-425 EAAMNDETIKKNIT
+425 EAALQNSIVSKNIT
-439 EDVLLNLLNPE
+439 ESELKNILDPE
-450 TYTGLAVDQA
+450 TYIGLAVKQA
-460 KLIIDDIES
+460 QLIIEDIEN
-469 KRKLSK
+469 KRTK

>member
-1 MVNIE
+1 MNH
-6 IILIYVN
+6 N
-13 DSPYN
+13 PYN
-18 IDMKKILLSLFFIFP
+18 NYMKKYLLSFLIISSGAIF
-33 VIYAENTVSDI
+33 AEDTVANI
-44 FKPDYKNQL
+44 FKASYKNQL
-53 FMNVEVALAEAQ
+53 FMDVEVALAEAQ
-65 AELEIIPQWA
+65 SELGIIPFWA
-75 ADEIKLKANLKNLKQ
+75 ADEISSKADIKYLSQ
-90 KDIDAEHKIV
+90 KDIDKEHKLV

-106 RLNVWKRSMDD
+106 RLNVWKRSIDKD
-117 ESSEFLHFGATTVDI
+117 AAEYLHYGATTVDI

-147 LIDDL
+147 MIDDL
-152 LEVEEYLITLT
+152 LEIEDYLLTLT
-163 KDNLYS
+163 KDNLYT

-199 IERLQHIQSK
+199 IERLEHVQLK

-216 KGAVGSYLGLGYNAI
+216 KGAVGSYLGLGTQAI
-231 ETEAIMM
+231 ETEKLMM
-238 KKLGLDEPSKDDWHG
+238 INLGLDEPSKDDWHG

-279 TLLQMTEI
+279 TLLQMTEL

-292 YLGSRSIG
+292 YLGSRSVG

-313 GDLIEFSRVIP
+313 GDLLEYSRIIP

-338 ERDGQ
+338 ERDGE
-343 KSDDELKLISIES
+343 KSDDELKQISIVTEQ
-356 EKMINRA
+356 MLDRA
-363 KPLLRE
+363 KPLLKE
-369 LKVNKK
+369 LKVNKQ
-375 KMRENLDITNGL
+375 KMRDNLDLTNGL

-398 DKIGKDTANDLM
+398 DKIGKDTANELM
-410 HDVAKYALEKNISLE
+410 HDVAKYALENNLTLE
-425 EAAMNDETIKKNIT
+425 EAALQNSIVSKNIT
-439 EDVLLNLLNPE
+439 ESELKNILDPE
-450 TYTGLAVDQA
+450 TYIGLAVKQA
-460 KLIIDDIES
+460 QLIIEDIEN
-469 KRKLSK
+469 KRTK

>member
-1 MVNIE
+1 MNH
-6 IILIYVN
+6 N
-13 DSPYN
+13 PYN
-18 IDMKKILLSLFFIFP
+18 NWMKNILLTFSFSLCLFSFS
-33 VIYAENTVSDI
+33 ENQVADV
-44 FKPDYKNQL
+44 FKSQYRNQL
-53 FMNVEVALAEAQ
+53 FMDVESALAQAQ
-65 AELEIIPQWA
+65 AELEIIPKWA
-75 ADEIKLKANLKNLKQ
+75 ADEIKLKADVKYLKQ
-90 KDIDAEHKIV
+90 KDIDKEQSLV

-106 RLNVWKRSMDD
+106 RLNVWKRSIDNNA
-117 ESSEFLHFGATTVDI
+117 SEYLHYGATTVDI

-139 QIKDSIDL
+139 QIDDSIDL

-152 LEVEEYLITLT
+152 LEIEEYLITLT
-163 KDNLYS
+163 KDNLYT

-199 IERLQHIQSK
+199 IERLKHVQSK
-209 INKSGIL
+209 IKKSGIL
-216 KGAVGSYLGLGYNAI
+216 KGAVGSYLGLGGNAI
-231 ETEAIMM
+231 KTESLMM
-238 KKLGLDEPSKDDWHG
+238 RNLGLDDPSKDDWHG

-268 SKSFGRIGNEL
+268 SKSFGRVGNEL

-292 YLGSRSIG
+292 YLGNRSVG

-343 KSDDELKLISIES
+343 KSDDELKMISVES

-363 KPLLRE
+363 KPLLKE
-369 LKVNKK
+369 LKVNKE
-375 KMRENLDITNGL
+375 KMRENLEITNGL

-410 HDVAKYALEKNISLE
+410 HDIAKYALNNNISLKD
-425 EAAMNDETIKKNIT
+425 AALNNEIVNQNIT
-439 EDVLLNLLNPE
+439 ENTLKDILDPE
-450 TYTGLAVDQA
+450 TYIGLAADQA
-460 KLIIDDIES
+460 QIIIKEIELERS
-469 KRKLSK
+469 K

>member
-1 MVNIE
+1 MNH
-6 IILIYVN
+6 N
-13 DSPYN
+13 PYN
-18 IDMKKILLSLFFIFP
+18 NWMKNILLTFSFSLCLFSFS
-33 VIYAENTVSDI
+33 ENQVADV
-44 FKPDYKNQL
+44 FKSQYRNQL
-53 FMNVEVALAEAQ
+53 FMDVESALAQAQ
-65 AELEIIPQWA
+65 AELEIIPKWA
-75 ADEIKLKANLKNLKQ
+75 ADEIKLKADVKYLKQ
-90 KDIDAEHKIV
+90 KDIDKEQSLV

-106 RLNVWKRSMDD
+106 RLNVWKRSIDNNA
-117 ESSEFLHFGATTVDI
+117 SEYLHYGATTVDI

-139 QIKDSIDL
+139 QIDDSIDL

-152 LEVEEYLITLT
+152 LEIEEYLITLT
-163 KDNLYS
+163 KDNLYT

-199 IERLQHIQSK
+199 IERLEHVQSK
-209 INKSGIL
+209 IKKSGIL
-216 KGAVGSYLGLGYNAI
+216 KGAVGSYLGLGDNAI
-231 ETEAIMM
+231 KTESLMM
-238 KKLGLDEPSKDDWHG
+238 RNLGLDDPSKDDWHG

-268 SKSFGRIGNEL
+268 SKSFGRVGNEL
-279 TLLQMTEI
+279 TLLQMTEL

-292 YLGSRSIG
+292 YLGNRSVG

-343 KSDDELKLISIES
+343 KSDDELKMISVES

-363 KPLLRE
+363 KPLLKE
-369 LKVNKK
+369 LKVNKE
-375 KMRENLDITNGL
+375 KMRENLEITNGL

-398 DKIGKDTANDLM
+398 DKIGKDTANELM
-410 HDVAKYALEKNISLE
+410 HDIAKYALNNNISLKD
-425 EAAMNDETIKKNIT
+425 AALNNKIVNQNIT
-439 EDVLLNLLNPE
+439 ENTLKDILDPE
-450 TYTGLAVDQA
+450 TYIGLAAEQA
-460 KLIIDDIES
+460 QIIVKEIELKRS
-469 KRKLSK
+469 K

>member
-1 MVNIE
+1 MNH
-6 IILIYVN
+6 N
-13 DSPYN
+13 PYN
-18 IDMKKILLSLFFIFP
+18 NYMKKYLLSFLIISSGAIF
-33 VIYAENTVSDI
+33 AEDTVANI
-44 FKPDYKNQL
+44 FKASYKNQL
-53 FMNVEVALAEAQ
+53 FMDVEVALAEAQ
-65 AELEIIPQWA
+65 SELGIIPSWA
-75 ADEIKLKANLKNLKQ
+75 ANEISSKADIKYLSQ
-90 KDIDAEHKIV
+90 KDIDMEHKLV

-106 RLNVWKRSMDD
+106 RLNVWKRSLDKD
-117 ESSEFLHFGATTVDI
+117 AAEYLHYGATTVDI

-152 LEVEEYLITLT
+152 LEIENYLLTLT
-163 KDNLYS
+163 KDNLYT

-199 IERLQHIQSK
+199 IERLQHVQSK

-216 KGAVGSYLGLGYNAI
+216 KGAVGSYLGLGTQAI
-231 ETEAIMM
+231 ETEKLMM
-238 KKLGLDEPSKDDWHG
+238 INLGLDEPSKDDWHG

-279 TLLQMTEI
+279 TLLQMTEL

-292 YLGSRSIG
+292 YLGSKSVG

-313 GDLIEFSRVIP
+313 GDLLEYSRIIP

-338 ERDGQ
+338 ERDGE
-343 KSDDELKLISIES
+343 KSDDELKQISIVTEQ
-356 EKMINRA
+356 MLDRA
-363 KPLLRE
+363 KPLLKE
-369 LKVNKK
+369 LKVNKQ
-375 KMRENLDITNGL
+375 KMRDNLDLTNGL

-398 DKIGKDTANDLM
+398 DKIGKDTANELM
-410 HDVAKYALEKNISLE
+410 HDVAKFALENNLTLE
-425 EAAMNDETIKKNIT
+425 EAALQNRIISKNIT
-439 EDVLLNLLNPE
+439 KSELKNILDPE
-450 TYTGLAVDQA
+450 TYIGLAVKQA
-460 KLIIDDIES
+460 QLIIQDIEN
-469 KRKLSK
+469 KRTK

>member
-1 MVNIE
+1 M
-6 IILIYVN
+6 
-13 DSPYN
+13 D
-18 IDMKKILLSLFFIFP
+18 
-33 VIYAENTVSDI
+33 
-44 FKPDYKNQL
+44 
-53 FMNVEVALAEAQ
+53 VEVALAEAQ
-65 AELEIIPQWA
+65 SELEIIPLWA
-75 ADEIKLKANLKNLKQ
+75 AKEISSKANIKYLSQ
-90 KDIDAEHKIV
+90 KDIDEEHKLV

-106 RLNVWKRSMDD
+106 RLNVWKRSIDA
-117 ESSEFLHFGATTVDI
+117 EAAEYLHYGATTVDI

-152 LEVEEYLITLT
+152 LEIEDYLLTLT
-163 KDNLYS
+163 KDNLNT

-199 IERLQHIQSK
+199 IERLQHVQSK

-216 KGAVGSYLGLGYNAI
+216 KGAVGSYLGLGDMAI
-231 ETEAIMM
+231 ETESLMM
-238 KKLGLDEPSKDDWHG
+238 QKLGLDEPSKDDWHG
-253 IRDVFAEYALTLAII
+253 IRDVFAEYALTLAIV

-292 YLGSRSIG
+292 YLGSRSVG

-313 GDLIEFSRVIP
+313 GDLIEYSRVIP

-329 VLDDMINSF
+329 VLDDMVNSF

-343 KSDDELKLISIES
+343 KSDDELRLISIES

-363 KPLLRE
+363 KPLLKE
-369 LKVNKK
+369 LKVNKY

-410 HDVAKYALEKNISLE
+410 HDVAKYALENNISLE
-425 EAAMNDETIKKNIT
+425 EAALANKTIQENIT
-439 EDVLLNLLNPE
+439 KEALSNILNPE
-450 TYTGLAVDQA
+450 TYIGLAVDQA
-460 KLIIDDIES
+460 QLIINEIES
-469 KRKLSK
+469 KRKQTK

>member
-1 MVNIE
+1 MN
-6 IILIYVN
+6 LN
-13 DSPYN
+13 PYN
-18 IDMKKILLSLFFIFP
+18 IWMKNILLTISFTFCLFSFS
-33 VIYAENTVSDI
+33 ENQVADV
-44 FKPDYKNQL
+44 FKSNYKNQL
-53 FMNVEVALAEAQ
+53 FMDVEVALAEAQ
-65 AELEIIPQWA
+65 AELGIIPQWA
-75 ADEIKLKANLKNLKQ
+75 ADEIKLKANTKYLQQ
-90 KDIDAEHKIV
+90 KDIDIEQSFV

-106 RLNVWKRSMDD
+106 RLNVWKRSLDNNA
-117 ESSEFLHFGATTVDI
+117 SEYLHFGATTVDI

-139 QIKDSIDL
+139 QIDDSIDL
-147 LIDDL
+147 FIDDL
-152 LEVEEYLITLT
+152 LEIEEYLITLT
-163 KDNLYS
+163 KDNLYT

-199 IERLQHIQSK
+199 IERLVHVQSK
-209 INKSGIL
+209 IKKSGIL
-216 KGAVGSYLGLGYNAI
+216 KGAVGSYLGLGNDAI
-231 ETEAIMM
+231 KTESMM
-238 KKLGLDEPSKDDWHG
+238 MRNLGLDDPSKDDWHG

-292 YLGSRSIG
+292 YLGNRSVG

-313 GDLIEFSRVIP
+313 GNLIEFSRIIP

-338 ERDGQ
+338 ERDGE

-363 KPLLRE
+363 KPLLKD
-369 LKVNKK
+369 LIVNKD
-375 KMRENLDITNGL
+375 KMRENLEITQGL

-410 HDVAKYALEKNISLE
+410 HDVAKYALENNISLKDAVLKNE
-425 EAAMNDETIKKNIT
+425 IVSQNIT
-439 EDVLLNLLNPE
+439 KETLINILNPE
-450 TYTGLAVDQA
+450 TYIGLAAEQA
-460 KLIIDDIES
+460 KLIIEEIEL
-469 KRKLSK
+469 KRSE

>member
-1 MVNIE
+1 MNH
-6 IILIYVN
+6 N
-13 DSPYN
+13 PYN
-18 IDMKKILLSLFFIFP
+18 NYMKKYLLSFLIISSGAIF
-33 VIYAENTVSDI
+33 AEETVENI
-44 FKPDYKNQL
+44 FKVNYKNQL
-53 FMNVEVALAEAQ
+53 FMDVEVALAEAQ
-65 AELEIIPQWA
+65 SELGIIPAWA
-75 ADEIKLKANLKNLKQ
+75 ANEISSKADIKYLSQ
-90 KDIDAEHKIV
+90 KDIDKEHKLV

-106 RLNVWKRSMDD
+106 RLNVWKRSIDKD
-117 ESSEFLHFGATTVDI
+117 ATEYLHYGATTVDI

-147 LIDDL
+147 LIEDL
-152 LEVEEYLITLT
+152 LEIEDYLLTLT
-163 KDNLYS
+163 KDNLYT

-199 IERLQHIQSK
+199 IERLEHVQSK

-216 KGAVGSYLGLGYNAI
+216 KGAVGSYLGLGSQAI
-231 ETEAIMM
+231 ETEKLMM
-238 KKLGLDEPSKDDWHG
+238 INLGLDEPSKDDWHG

-279 TLLQMTEI
+279 TLLQMTEL

-292 YLGSRSIG
+292 YLGSKSVG

-313 GDLIEFSRVIP
+313 GDLLEYSRIIP

-338 ERDGQ
+338 ERDGE
-343 KSDDELKLISIES
+343 KSDDELKQISIVTEQ
-356 EKMINRA
+356 MLNRA
-363 KPLLRE
+363 KPLLGE
-369 LKVNKK
+369 LKVNKQ
-375 KMRENLDITNGL
+375 KMRDNLDLTNGL

-398 DKIGKDTANDLM
+398 DKIGKDTANELM
-410 HDVAKYALEKNISLE
+410 HDVAKFALKNNLTLE
-425 EAAMNDETIKKNIT
+425 EAALQNVIISKNIT
-439 EDVLLNLLNPE
+439 KSELKNILNPE
-450 TYTGLAVDQA
+450 TYIGLAVEQA
-460 KLIIDDIES
+460 QLIIQDIEN
-469 KRKLSK
+469 KRTK

>member
-1 MVNIE
+1 MNH
-6 IILIYVN
+6 N
-13 DSPYN
+13 PYN
-18 IDMKKILLSLFFIFP
+18 NYMKKYLLSFLIISSGAMF
-33 VIYAENTVSDI
+33 AEDTVANI
-44 FKPDYKNQL
+44 FKASYKNQL
-53 FMNVEVALAEAQ
+53 FMDVEVALAEAQ
-65 AELEIIPQWA
+65 SELGIIPSWA
-75 ADEIKLKANLKNLKQ
+75 ANEISSKADIKYLSQ
-90 KDIDAEHKIV
+90 KDIDKEHKLV

-106 RLNVWKRSMDD
+106 RLNVWKRSIDKD
-117 ESSEFLHFGATTVDI
+117 AAEYLHYGATTVDI

-152 LEVEEYLITLT
+152 LEIEDYLLTLT
-163 KDNLYS
+163 KDNLYT

-199 IERLQHIQSK
+199 IERLEHVQLK

-216 KGAVGSYLGLGYNAI
+216 KGAVGSYLGLGTQAI
-231 ETEAIMM
+231 ETEKLMM
-238 KKLGLDEPSKDDWHG
+238 INLGLDEPSKDDWHG

-279 TLLQMTEI
+279 TLLQMTEL

-292 YLGSRSIG
+292 YLGSRSVG

-313 GDLIEFSRVIP
+313 GDLLEYSRIIP

-338 ERDGQ
+338 ERDGE
-343 KSDDELKLISIES
+343 KSDDELKQISIVTEQ
-356 EKMINRA
+356 MLDRA
-363 KPLLRE
+363 KPLLKE
-369 LKVNKK
+369 LKVNKQ
-375 KMRENLDITNGL
+375 KMRDNLDLTNGL

-398 DKIGKDTANDLM
+398 DKIGKNTANELM
-410 HDVAKYALEKNISLE
+410 HDVAKYALENNLTLE
-425 EAAMNDETIKKNIT
+425 EAALQNSIVSKNIT
-439 EDVLLNLLNPE
+439 ESELKNILDPE
-450 TYTGLAVDQA
+450 TYIGLAVKQA
-460 KLIIDDIES
+460 QLIIEDIEN
-469 KRKLSK
+469 KRTK

>member
-1 MVNIE
+1 M
-6 IILIYVN
+6 
-13 DSPYN
+13 D
-18 IDMKKILLSLFFIFP
+18 
-33 VIYAENTVSDI
+33 
-44 FKPDYKNQL
+44 
-53 FMNVEVALAEAQ
+53 VEAALAQAQ

-75 ADEIKLKANLKNLKQ
+75 ADEIKSKADVKYLKQ
-90 KDIDAEHKIV
+90 KDIDKEQSLV

-106 RLNVWKRSMDD
+106 RLNVWKRSIDNNA
-117 ESSEFLHFGATTVDI
+117 SEYLHYGATTVDI

-139 QIKDSIDL
+139 QIDDSIDL

-152 LEVEEYLITLT
+152 LEIEEYLITLT
-163 KDNLYS
+163 KDNLYT

-199 IERLQHIQSK
+199 IERLEHVQSK
-209 INKSGIL
+209 IKKSGIL
-216 KGAVGSYLGLGYNAI
+216 KGAVGSYLGLGDNAI
-231 ETEAIMM
+231 KTESLMM
-238 KKLGLDEPSKDDWHG
+238 RNLGLDDPSKDDWHG

-268 SKSFGRIGNEL
+268 SKSFGRVGNEL
-279 TLLQMTEI
+279 TLLQMTEL

-292 YLGSRSIG
+292 YLGNRSVG

-343 KSDDELKLISIES
+343 KSDDELKMISVES

-363 KPLLRE
+363 KPLLKE
-369 LKVNKK
+369 LKVNKE
-375 KMRENLDITNGL
+375 KMRENLEITNGL

-410 HDVAKYALEKNISLE
+410 HDIAKYALNNNISLKD
-425 EAAMNDETIKKNIT
+425 AALNNKIVNQNIT
-439 EDVLLNLLNPE
+439 ENTLKDILDPE
-450 TYTGLAVDQA
+450 TYIGLAADQA
-460 KLIIDDIES
+460 QIIVKEIELKRS
-469 KRKLSK
+469 K

>member
-1 MVNIE
+1 MNH
-6 IILIYVN
+6 N
-13 DSPYN
+13 PYN
-18 IDMKKILLSLFFIFP
+18 NYMKKYLLLFLIISSGAIF
-33 VIYAENTVSDI
+33 AEDTVANI
-44 FKPDYKNQL
+44 FKASYKNQL
-53 FMNVEVALAEAQ
+53 FMDVEVALAEAQ
-65 AELEIIPQWA
+65 SELGIIPAWA
-75 ADEIKLKANLKNLKQ
+75 ANEISSKADIKYLSQ
-90 KDIDAEHKIV
+90 KDIDKEHKLV

-106 RLNVWKRSMDD
+106 RLNVWKRSIDKD
-117 ESSEFLHFGATTVDI
+117 AAEYLHYGATTVDI

-152 LEVEEYLITLT
+152 LEIEDYLLTLT
-163 KDNLYS
+163 KDNLYT

-199 IERLQHIQSK
+199 IERLQHVQSK

-216 KGAVGSYLGLGYNAI
+216 KGAVGSYLGLGTQAI
-231 ETEAIMM
+231 ETEKLMM
-238 KKLGLDEPSKDDWHG
+238 INLGLDEPSKDDWHG

-279 TLLQMTEI
+279 TLLQMTEL

-292 YLGSRSIG
+292 YLGSRSVG

-313 GDLIEFSRVIP
+313 GDLLEYSRIIP

-338 ERDGQ
+338 ERDGE
-343 KSDDELKLISIES
+343 KSDDELKQISIVTEQ
-356 EKMINRA
+356 MLDRA
-363 KPLLRE
+363 KPLLKE
-369 LKVNKK
+369 LKVNKQ
-375 KMRENLDITNGL
+375 KMRDNLDLTNGL

-398 DKIGKDTANDLM
+398 DKIGKDTANELM
-410 HDVAKYALEKNISLE
+410 HDVAKYALENNLTLE
-425 EAAMNDETIKKNIT
+425 EAALQNSIVSKNIT
-439 EDVLLNLLNPE
+439 ESELKNILDPE
-450 TYTGLAVDQA
+450 TYIGLAVKQA
-460 KLIIDDIES
+460 QLIIEDIEN
-469 KRKLSK
+469 KRTK